1 LKVSTTTPV
10 NSEEGPLKVPDE
22 VCPMTEKTFEEAF
35 QSFGEA
41 LSKEQLEHLNNF
53 ITWDSLP

>member
-1 LKVSTTTPV
+1 
-10 NSEEGPLKVPDE
+10 
-22 VCPMTEKTFEEAF
+22 MTEKTFEEAF